1 MGCGAT
7 GLTSVPQS
15 TRTSLT
21 RWWKKYGDSRRRQ
34 IRPTYMRNRQRDIES
49 VPEPYERVDDSDGTE
64 EPVPSDKAFDLT
76 SLLVGFGI
84 GVGLAILFAPQSGD
98 ETRQWISASAEDG
111 FRQLRRR
118 GRRLVFEAQDLLDRG
133 EYGVNRAL
141 RTGKNMLESVA
152 SKLE

>member
-1 MGCGAT
+1 
-7 GLTSVPQS
+7 
-15 TRTSLT
+15 
-21 RWWKKYGDSRRRQ
+21 
-34 IRPTYMRNRQRDIES
+34 MRNRQPDIES
-49 VPEPYERVDDSDGTE
+49 VTAPYQRADDDRGTE
-64 EPVPSDKAFDLT
+64 EPVPNDKAFDLT

-141 RTGKNMLESVA
+141 RTGKNVLESVA

>member
-1 MGCGAT
+1 
-7 GLTSVPQS
+7 
-15 TRTSLT
+15 
-21 RWWKKYGDSRRRQ
+21 
-34 IRPTYMRNRQRDIES
+34 MRNRRQDLQSLEQSHERTDNS
-49 VPEPYERVDDSDGTE
+49 PETE
-64 EPVPSDKAFDLT
+64 EPVSSKGREVT

-84 GVGLAILFAPQSGD
+84 GVGLALLFAPQSGD
-98 ETRQWISASAEDG
+98 ETREWISANAEDG

-152 SKLE
+152 AKLE